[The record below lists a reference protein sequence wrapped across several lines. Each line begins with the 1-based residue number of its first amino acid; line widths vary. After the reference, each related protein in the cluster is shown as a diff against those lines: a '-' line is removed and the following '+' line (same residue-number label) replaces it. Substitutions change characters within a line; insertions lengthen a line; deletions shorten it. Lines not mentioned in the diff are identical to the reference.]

1 MKITVIELLNPFN
14 KNERNQYTVKHV
26 QSIRDILDKKNIV
39 EFNLP
44 TICFVNN
51 APVLRKDWD
60 VNNLKHGDTVVFASQ
75 MQGFQA
81 GWALY
86 AFITDLTVTQ
96 IVYGVLT
103 IASIAAGIALQPPE
117 MANGREPD
125 PTYSLNGANN
135 QLRLNNPIEVAY
147 GRNKLWPSYASR
159 PFTRYLGNEQYLYQ
173 LLCLGQGEF
182 DIEGVFI
189 DDTNI
194 NDFLE
199 VEWQP
204 VPPNQQVTLIPTNV
218 ATSIEVSNIELEGKT
233 TFLIASITRGYPT
246 VVTTSLT
253 HDVLVG
259 DDVLFEGLTGMPNQY
274 YPVTAVTT
282 TTITLDYDS
291 TGLPAYTLGN
301 VFSANWTTPFNANP
315 SGTLA
320 TQLEVDLIHT
330 TGIYYQD
337 SKGGTWSL
345 TASALF
351 QYQEIDD
358 TGTPIG
364 AWTTLKDYNEAAYSL
379 QPLRKTFTATVPAG
393 RYRVRARRTN
403 ADSSSTRDQDT
414 IAWGA
419 LRAVLEDTTDYGNVT
434 LIAIKAKAT
443 NNLNSNSSNKVS
455 CIATRKLPIYNGTVW
470 SAATATR
477 NPVWA
482 FCDAVRAN
490 YGAKLA
496 DTYLDLT
503 SLLSIATA
511 LDTEAIRFD
520 WVFDQKSTL
529 WEVLTVIAKVAYGS
543 PTIQGSVF
551 SIVRDVARTLP
562 SGVFNQENILKG
574 SLQWDVRLFEQ
585 GEYDSVEIE
594 YIDETTWK
602 AETVVCSVESSPED
616 NPEKIKLIGCMN
628 RDKAYQYGLYL
639 AAAKRYR
646 RETINFS
653 TGKEG
658 LIPTFGDLISI
669 SHDVPRWGS
678 GGYVVDIDVTGLI
691 IETSEPVTF
700 GTGNHYII
708 LRKKDGTA
716 TDPLLVTVGVDS
728 YHVVLDAPLVDSYY
742 FDDVNEPPFY
752 HFGKADLWAK
762 LAIVTST
769 KPNGKQ
775 VEIQAIPYDT
785 RLYQFYSEVAPAIGS
800 TTEVIV
806 PALPTVTGLAVKEL
820 PNTLNQVLVS
830 WNVAEGATSYVLQSK
845 SGDALN
851 WETVTTVTTN
861 SFVLTVEPI
870 YLFLRVAG
878 INKGQ
883 GAWDTWEGDVGV
895 TQFLPYDVNSVELVS
910 DFVGDSVSVQ
920 WNNVVNVTG
929 YKVEVRQDAGATLIR
944 TTNVLT
950 PNFAYTIG
958 DAIVDADIN
967 RALQIRVYAT
977 NSNGD
982 SAGYEFINV
991 SNPIPAVPTGFAFVY
1006 SSETSSHVYYTFEWT
1021 ANIESDI
1028 ESYRVY
1034 GSTTS
1039 GFTPGDSNK
1048 LATVQDATATI
1059 QLAKSPKTKS
1069 IGAISK
1075 ATDAVITTTSA
1086 HGIDVGD
1093 FVEVTGVVGMTELN
1107 GNTYGVLAKTTNTL
1121 TIDVDSTG
1129 FTAYTSGGTVTT
1141 TNNYA
1146 STYYFK
1152 LSAKDLWGDDINA
1165 TSQIMVTP

>member
-14 KNERNQYTVKHV
+14 KNERNQYTVEHV

-60 VNNLKHGDTVVFASQ
+60 ANNLKHGDTVVFASQ
-75 MQGFQA
+75 MQGPVLPA
-81 GWALY
+81 IA
-86 AFITDLTVTQ
+86 AFFAELTVAQ

-103 IASIAAGIALQPPE
+103 IASIAAGIAMQPPE
-117 MANGREPD
+117 MSTGRQPD

-135 QLRLNNPIEVAY
+135 QLKLNNPIEVAY

-199 VEWQP
+199 IEYEVVE
-204 VPPNQQVTLIPTNV
+204 PNQPVTLIPTNV
-218 ATSIEVSNIELEGKT
+218 VTSVEVSNIELEGAGWDT
-233 TFLIASITRGYPT
+233 ET
-246 VVTTSLT
+246 
-253 HDVLVG
+253 
-259 DDVLFEGLTGMPNQY
+259 
-274 YPVTAVTT
+274 
-282 TTITLDYDS
+282 
-291 TGLPAYTLGN
+291 
-301 VFSANWTTPFNANP
+301 NWTAPFNANP

-337 SKGGTWSL
+337 SKGGTWSQR
-345 TASALF
+345 ASALF
-351 QYQEIDD
+351 QYQKIDD
-358 TGTPIG
+358 SGTPIG
-364 AWTTLKDYNEAAYSL
+364 AWTTLKNYDEDAYSL
-379 QPLRKTFTATVPAG
+379 SPLRKTFKATVDAG

-403 ADSSSTRDQDT
+403 ADSTSTRDQDT

-434 LIAIKAKAT
+434 LIAIKAKAS

-455 CIATRKLPIYNGTVW
+455 CIATRKLQIYSGGVW
-470 SAATATR
+470 SAWTTETATR

-482 FCDAVRAN
+482 FCDAVRAD

-503 SLLSIATA
+503 SLVSIAQD
-511 LDTEAIRFD
+511 LDDEEITFD

-529 WEVLTVIAKVAYGS
+529 WEVLTVIAKVTYGS
-543 PTIQGSVF
+543 PTIQGSIF
-551 SIVRDVARTLP
+551 SIIRDIERTLP
-562 SGVFNQENILKG
+562 SGVFNQENIVKG
-574 SLQWDVRLFEQ
+574 SLQWNVRLFEQ

-602 AETVVCSVESSPED
+602 AETVVCSVESSPEE

-678 GGYVVDIDVTGLI
+678 GGYVVDIDGLI
-691 IETSEPVTF
+691 IETSEPVSF

-716 TDPLLVTVGVDS
+716 TGPLLVTSGIDS
-728 YHVVLDAPLVDSYY
+728 YHVALADALEDSFY

-785 RLYQFYSEVAPAIGS
+785 RLYQFYEEVAPELGS
-800 TTEVIV
+800 TTVIPV
-806 PALPTVTGLAVKEL
+806 PALPTVTGLTVSEL
-820 PNTLNQVLVS
+820 PSSLTQVLVS
-830 WNVAEGATSYVLQSK
+830 WNVADGAKAYVLERK
-845 SGDALN
+845 SGDAEN
-851 WETVTTVTTN
+851 WETVVTTTN
-861 SFVLTVEPI
+861 NGFVLTVEPI

-878 INKGQ
+878 LNIGR
-883 GAWDTWEGDVGV
+883 GAWDEWEGDVGT
-895 TQFLPYDVNSVELVS
+895 TQYLPYDVNSVELVS
-910 DFVGDSVSVQ
+910 SFVGDHVSIQWDSVT
-920 WNNVVNVTG
+920 NATG

-950 PNFAYTIG
+950 PNFVYTIG
-958 DAIVDADIN
+958 DAIEDADIN
-967 RALQIRVYAT
+967 RNLQIRVYAT
-977 NSNGD
+977 NTNGD
-982 SAGYEFINV
+982 SAGYESIDV
-991 SNPIPAVPTGFAFVY
+991 SNPIPTVPTGFVFVY
-1006 SSETSSHVYYTFEWT
+1006 SSETSSHVYYTLEWT
-1021 ANIESDI
+1021 ANSESDI

-1034 GSTTS
+1034 GSATS
-1039 GFTPGDSNK
+1039 GFTASGANL
-1048 LATVQDATATI
+1048 LATVQDTTATI
-1059 QLAKSPKTKS
+1059 QLTKSPKTKS
-1069 IGAISK
+1069 ISAISK

-1107 GNTYGVLAKTTNTL
+1107 GNTYEVLAKTTNTL

-1129 FTAYTSGGTVTT
+1129 FTTYTSGGTVTT

-1165 TSQIMVTP
+1165 TSQVEVTP

>member
-14 KNERNQYTVKHV
+14 KNERNQYTVEHV
-26 QSIRDILDKKNIV
+26 QSIRDILDKKNII

-60 VNNLKHGDTVVFASQ
+60 NNNLKHGDTVVFASQ
-75 MQGFQA
+75 MQGPAIAAIGTFFA
-81 GWALY
+81 E
-86 AFITDLTVTQ
+86 LTVTE

-103 IASIAAGIALQPPE
+103 VASIAAGIALQPPE
-117 MANGREPD
+117 ISTGRQPD

-199 VEWQP
+199 IEYEIVE
-204 VPPNQQVTLIPTNV
+204 PNQPVTLIPPNV
-218 ATSIEVSNIELEGKT
+218 VTSVEVSNIELEGKT
-233 TFLIASITRGYPT
+233 TFLISSITRGYPT
-246 VVTTSLT
+246 IVTTYAAAT
-253 HDVLVG
+253 HDVIVG
-259 DDVLFEGLTGMPNQY
+259 DDVLFEGITGMPNQY

-301 VFSANWTTPFNANP
+301 VFSANWTAPFNANP

-364 AWTTLKDYNEAAYSL
+364 AWTTLKNYNQAAYSL
-379 QPLRKTFTATVPAG
+379 SPLRKTFTATVAAG

-403 ADSSSTRDQDT
+403 ADSTSTRDQDT

-434 LIAIKAKAT
+434 LIAIKAKAS

-455 CIATRKLPIYNGTVW
+455 CIATRKLPIYSGSVW
-470 SAATATR
+470 SALTATR

-482 FCDAVRAN
+482 FCDAVRAD

-511 LDTEAIRFD
+511 LDAEVIKFD

-529 WEVLTVIAKVAYGS
+529 WEVLTVIARVAYGS
-543 PTIQGSVF
+543 PTIQGSIF
-551 SIVRDVARTLP
+551 SIIRDIERTLP
-562 SGVFNQENILKG
+562 SGVFNQENIVKG
-574 SLQWDVRLFEQ
+574 SLQWNVRLFEQ

-646 RETINFS
+646 RESITFS

-678 GGYVVDIDVTGLI
+678 GGYVVDINGLI
-691 IETSEPVTF
+691 IETSEPVSF
-700 GTGNHYII
+700 GSGNHYII

-716 TDPLLVTVGVDS
+716 TEPLLVTSGVDS
-728 YHVVLDAPLVDSYY
+728 NHVVLADALEDSFY

-785 RLYQFYSEVAPAIGS
+785 RLYQFYEEVAPELGS
-800 TTEVIV
+800 TSETIE
-806 PALPTVTGLAVKEL
+806 PALPVVTGLTVSEL
-820 PNTLNQVLVS
+820 PSSLTQVLVS
-830 WNVAEGATSYVLQSK
+830 WNVADGAKAYVLERK
-845 SGDALN
+845 SGDAEN
-851 WETVTTVTTN
+851 WETVVTTTNN

-878 INKGQ
+878 LNIGR
-883 GAWDTWEGDVGV
+883 GAWDEWEGDVGT

-910 DFVGDSVSVQ
+910 SFVGDHVSIQWDSVT
-920 WNNVVNVTG
+920 NATG
-929 YKVEVRQDAGATLIR
+929 YKVEVRQDSGATLIR

-950 PNFAYTIG
+950 PNFVYSIG
-958 DAIVDADIN
+958 DAIEDADIN
-967 RALQIRVYAT
+967 RNLQIRVYAT

-982 SAGYEFINV
+982 SAGYESIDV
-991 SNPIPAVPTGFAFVY
+991 SNPIPTVPTGFVFVY
-1006 SSETSSHVYYTFEWT
+1006 SSETSSHVYYTLEWT
-1021 ANIESDI
+1021 ANSESDI

-1034 GSTTS
+1034 GSATS
-1039 GFTPGDSNK
+1039 GFTASGANL
-1048 LATVQDATATI
+1048 LATVQDTTATI
-1059 QLAKSPKTKS
+1059 QLTKSPKTKS
-1069 IGAISK
+1069 ISAISK

-1107 GNTYGVLAKTTNTL
+1107 GNTYEVLAKTTNTL

-1129 FTAYTSGGTVTT
+1129 FTTYTSGGTVTT

-1165 TSQIMVTP
+1165 TSQVEVTP

>member
-14 KNERNQYTVKHV
+14 TNEKNQYTVERV

-60 VNNLKHGDTVVFASQ
+60 TNNLKHGDTVVFSSQ
-75 MQGFQA
+75 MQGPVLPA
-81 GWALY
+81 IG
-86 AFITDLTVTQ
+86 AFFAELTVTE

-103 IASIAAGIALQPPE
+103 VASIAAGIALQPPE
-117 MANGREPD
+117 ISTGRQPD

-135 QLRLNNPIEVAY
+135 QLRLNSPIEVAY

-204 VPPNQQVTLIPTNV
+204 VPPNQPVTLIPTNV
-218 ATSIEVSNIELEGKT
+218 ATSVEVSNIELEGKT

-246 VVTTSLT
+246 IVTTSAT
-253 HDVLVG
+253 HDVLSG
-259 DDVLFEGLTGMPNQY
+259 DDVLFEGITGMPNQY
-274 YPVTAVTT
+274 YPVVAVDTN
-282 TTITLDYDS
+282 TIVLNYDS

-301 VFSANWTTPFNANP
+301 VFSANWTAPFNANP

-345 TASALF
+345 VASALF

-358 TGTPIG
+358 SGTPIG
-364 AWTTLKDYNEAAYSL
+364 AWTTLKNYNEAAYSL
-379 QPLRKTFTATVPAG
+379 SPLRKTFTITVSAG

-403 ADSSSTRDQDT
+403 PDSTSTRDQDT

-443 NNLNSNSSNKVS
+443 NNLNNNSSNKVS
-455 CIATRKLPIYNGTVW
+455 CIATRKLPIYSGGVW
-470 SAATATR
+470 SAEAATR

-490 YGAKLA
+490 YGAKLT
-496 DTYLDLT
+496 DSYLDLQ
-503 SLLSIATA
+503 SLVSIAQD
-511 LDTEAIRFD
+511 LDDENINFD
-520 WVFDQKSTL
+520 WVFDQKGTL
-529 WEVLTVIAKVAYGS
+529 WEVLTVIAKVTYGS
-543 PTIQGSVF
+543 PTIQGSIF
-551 SIVRDVARTLP
+551 SIIRDIERTLP
-562 SGVFNQENILKG
+562 SGVFNQENIVKG
-574 SLQWDVRLFEQ
+574 SLQWNVRLFEQ

-594 YIDETTWK
+594 YIDDTTWK
-602 AETVVCSVESSPED
+602 AETVVCSVESSHEE

-678 GGYVVDIDVTGLI
+678 GGYVVDIDGLI
-691 IETSEPVTF
+691 IETSEPVSF
-700 GTGNHYII
+700 GSGNHYII

-716 TDPLLVTVGVDS
+716 TEPLLVTSGVDDN
-728 YHVVLDAPLVDSYY
+728 HVVLADALEDSFY

-775 VEIQAIPYDT
+775 VDIQAIPYDT
-785 RLYQFYSEVAPAIGS
+785 RLYQFYDEVAPELGS
-800 TTEVIV
+800 TSETID
-806 PALPTVTGLAVKEL
+806 PALPTVTGLTVSEL
-820 PNTLNQVLVS
+820 PNSLTQVLVS
-830 WNVAEGATSYVLQSK
+830 WDVADGAKSYVLERK
-845 SGDALN
+845 SGDAEN
-851 WETVTTVTTN
+851 WETVATITTN
-861 SFVLTVEPI
+861 SYVLSVEPI
-870 YLFLRVAG
+870 YLYLRVAG
-878 INKGQ
+878 LNIGR
-883 GAWDTWEGDVGV
+883 GAWDEWEGDVGTSQTV
-895 TQFLPYDVNSVELVS
+895 PYDVNSVELVS
-910 DFVGDSVSVQ
+910 DFVVDHVSVQ
-920 WNNVVNVTG
+920 WNNVVNATG
-929 YKVEVRQDAGATLIR
+929 YKVEVRQDSGATLIR

-950 PNFAYTIG
+950 PNFTYTIG
-958 DAIVDADIN
+958 DAIEDADIN
-967 RALQIRVYAT
+967 RDLQIRVYAT
-977 NSNGD
+977 NTNGD
-982 SAGYEFINV
+982 SAGYESIDV
-991 SNPIPAVPTGFAFVY
+991 SNPIPAVPTGFALVY
-1006 SSETSSHVYYTFEWT
+1006 SSDTSSHVYYTFEWT

-1039 GFTPGDSNK
+1039 GFTPSDSNK
-1048 LATVQDATATI
+1048 LATVQDTTATI
-1059 QLAKSPKTKS
+1059 QLTKSPKTKS
-1069 IGAISK
+1069 ISAITQ

-1107 GNTYGVLAKTTNTL
+1107 GNTYEVLAKTTDTL

-1165 TSQIMVTP
+1165 TTQITVTP

>member
-14 KNERNQYTVKHV
+14 KNERNQYTVQHV
-26 QSIRDILDKKNIV
+26 QSIRDILNAKNIT

-51 APVLRKDWD
+51 NPVLRKDWD
-60 VNNLKHGDTVVFASQ
+60 ANNLKHGDTVVFASQ
-75 MQGFQA
+75 MQGPVLPA
-81 GWALY
+81 IG
-86 AFITDLTVTQ
+86 AFFAELTVME

-103 IASIAAGIALQPPE
+103 VASIAAGIALQPPE
-117 MANGREPD
+117 LSNGREPD
-125 PTYSLNGANN
+125 PTYSLNGASN
-135 QLRLNNPIEVAY
+135 QLRLNSPIEVAY

-159 PFTRYLGNEQYLYQ
+159 PFTRYLSNEQYLYQ

-194 NDFLE
+194 DDFLE
-199 VEWQP
+199 IEYEVVE
-204 VPPNQQVTLIPTNV
+204 PNQPVTLIPTNV
-218 ATSIEVSNIELEGKT
+218 VTSVEVSNIEL
-233 TFLIASITRGYPT
+233 
-246 VVTTSLT
+246 
-253 HDVLVG
+253 VG
-259 DDVLFEGLTGMPNQY
+259 TGWD
-274 YPVTAVTT
+274 TET
-282 TTITLDYDS
+282 
-291 TGLPAYTLGN
+291 
-301 VFSANWTTPFNANP
+301 NWTTAFNANA

-364 AWTTLKDYNEAAYSL
+364 AWTTLKNYNEAAYSL
-379 QPLRKTFTATVPAG
+379 SPLRKTFTATVAAG

-403 ADSSSTRDQDT
+403 ADSTSTRDQDT

-434 LIAIKAKAT
+434 LIAIKAKAS
-443 NNLNSNSSNKVS
+443 NNLNSNSSNKVA
-455 CIATRKLPIYNGTVW
+455 CIATRKLPIYSGGVW
-470 SAATATR
+470 SALTATR

-574 SLQWDVRLFEQ
+574 SLQWNVRLFEQ

-594 YIDETTWK
+594 YIDDTTWK

-616 NPEKIKLIGCMN
+616 YPEKIKLIGCMN

-691 IETSEPVTF
+691 IETSEPVSF
-700 GTGNHYII
+700 GSGNHYII

-716 TDPLLVTVGVDS
+716 TEPLLVTSGTDS
-728 YHVVLDAPLVDSYY
+728 NHVVLDAPLVDSYY

-775 VEIQAIPYDT
+775 VDIQAIPYDT
-785 RLYQFYSEVAPAIGS
+785 RLYQFYEEVAPELGS
-800 TTEVIV
+800 TSDTVV
-806 PALPTVTGLAVKEL
+806 PALPTVTGLTVSEL
-820 PNTLNQVLVS
+820 PSSLTQVLVS
-830 WNVAEGATSYVLQSK
+830 WDAADGAKAYVLERK
-845 SGDALN
+845 SGDAEN
-851 WETVTTVTTN
+851 WETVVTTTNN

-870 YLFLRVAG
+870 YLYLRVAG
-878 INKGQ
+878 VNIGR
-883 GAWDTWEGDVGV
+883 GAWDEWEGDVGT
-895 TQFLPYDVNSVELVS
+895 TQSLPYDVSDVELVS

-920 WNNVVNVTG
+920 WNNIVNATG
-929 YKVEVRQDAGATLIR
+929 YKVEVRQDSGATLIR
-944 TTNVLT
+944 TANVLT
-950 PNFAYTIG
+950 PNFVYTIG
-958 DAIVDADIN
+958 DAIADADIN

-977 NSNGD
+977 NTIGD
-982 SAGYEFINV
+982 SAGYESINV

-1021 ANIESDI
+1021 ANSESDI

-1034 GSTTS
+1034 GSATT
-1039 GFTPGDSNK
+1039 GFTPSGANL
-1048 LATVQDATATI
+1048 LATVQDTTATI
-1059 QLAKSPKTKS
+1059 QLTKSPKTKS
-1069 IGAISK
+1069 ISAITQ

-1093 FVEVTGVVGMTELN
+1093 FVEVTGVTGMTELN
-1107 GNTYGVLAKTTNTL
+1107 GNTYEVLATTTNTL

-1129 FTAYTSGGTVTT
+1129 FTTYTSGGTVTT

-1165 TSQIMVTP
+1165 TTQITVTP